1 MSLNST
7 IAYLRDITDE
17 VRFIFGLFNL
27 VVGLISN
34 LSLIIIL
41 TNLKIFHKTPSSFYL
56 VAESYSNI
64 GLLIFVC
71 SSRISIGI
79 LRVDPTL
86 VSLQWCKFHS
96 GLIQLFGLCSLFT
109 ICFTTI
115 DQYFSTHHRYAI
127 RQLSTMKCAYLFLI
141 ITLLLSSSHGI
152 LFYIYASIDQSS
164 FGCSIYNVMMRK
176 YLSYFYFPVLSNALP
191 LLITMTFSLLSY
203 RHVRRIVRRQVPIRR
218 RRLDQQLTSMI
229 LIRVV
234 SLIFFGLPYIITSLY
249 QLNVPSSNNDLN
261 STIMILIAAILY
273 SLVYTNFSINFYLFL
288 IISSRFRGQ
297 VKYFIRKMSRSIFNL
312 IHLPR
317 HIRLNTN
324 NQIMPEIPA
333 LNVSVLESA

>member
-1 MSLNST
+1 MTLNST
-7 IAYLRDITDE
+7 IAYLRDVTDE
-17 VRFIFGLFNL
+17 IRFIFGLFNL

-41 TNLKIFHKTPSSFYL
+41 TNLKIFRKTPSSFYL

-86 VSLQWCKFHS
+86 VSLQWCKFRY
-96 GLIQLFGLCSLFT
+96 GFNQVFGLCSLFI
-109 ICFTTI
+109 ICFTII
-115 DQYFSTHHRYAI
+115 DQYFSTNHRYTI

-141 ITLLLSSSHGI
+141 IALLLSSSHGI
-152 LFYIYASIDQSS
+152 LFYIYADIHSLP
-164 FGCSIYNVMMRK
+164 FGCSIYNVMMKK

-191 LLITMTFSLLSY
+191 ILITMTFSLLSY
-203 RHVRRIVRRQVPIRR
+203 RNVRRIVRRQIPIRR

-234 SLIFFGLPYIITSLY
+234 SLIFFGLPYIIVSLY
-249 QLNVPSSNNDLN
+249 QLNVSNNDNNLK
-261 STIMILIAAILY
+261 STIAVFLGALFY
-273 SLVYTNFSINFYLFL
+273 SLLYTNFSINFYLFL
-288 IISSRFRGQ
+288 LISSRFRCQ
-297 VKYFIRKMSRSIFNL
+297 VKHFIRKLFHRCCHQRSSL
-312 IHLPR
+312 R
-317 HIRLNTN
+317 HIKLKN
-324 NQIMPEIPA
+324 NQIAPETFVKNIST
-333 LNVSVLESA
+333 VESI